1 MSNKRNHQNPDS
13 DLLFFDGDVEVRSL
27 PNDGG
32 KVIFGYWAKYGVRS
46 NELRTRK
53 GVRFVEEILPGAFDK
68 TDFSDLES
76 RFNHENILAAP
87 PTLKVGLDSV
97 GGWYEIPVDPS
108 DPDHMSAL
116 RKIERKDAKGSS
128 FEFDPPGPN
137 DQVVSDEAGIKLRR
151 IHHIPKVWEVGPVI
165 NPAYPRT
172 TPFVRS
178 LDLQVEEDLQAQ
190 QEFQKRKTEAQK
202 FLEAALS

>member
-1 MSNKRNHQNPDS
+1 MNNKRSQVNPDS
-13 DLLFFDGDVEVRSL
+13 DLLFFGGDVEIRSL

-46 NELRTRK
+46 NEMRTKK
-53 GVRFVEEILPGAFDK
+53 GVRFVEEILPGAFDR
-68 TDFSDLES
+68 TDFTELES

-87 PTLKVGLDSV
+87 PTLRYGLDSV
-97 GGWYEIPVDPS
+97 GGWYEIPVDPA
-108 DPDHMSAL
+108 DPDHMGAL

-128 FEFDPPGPN
+128 FEFESPGPN
-137 DQVVSDEAGIKLRR
+137 DQTVIDEGGIKLRR
-151 IHHIPKVWEVGPVI
+151 IKHFPKVYEFGPVI

-178 LDLQVEEDLQAQ
+178 LDQQHDEDLQAQ
-190 QEFQKRKTEAQK
+190 QEFQKRKIEARK
-202 FLEAALS
+202 FLEKALS